1 MANQSNEH
9 DLQNRVLNQY
19 AHPSRRGTVKGFR
32 ANVGTGWT
40 ANTKDTFRF
49 SKQEAV
55 VVQRGDVLLR
65 NARPF
70 STGLPNG
77 FPDTFGWQ
85 ETVIT
90 PDMVGQTVAIFW
102 GAELKYEAKATPE
115 QLRFIEAGRRGG
127 AKTGIVKSEQ
137 DACDLLGVNYEPD
150 ANRRSR

>member
-1 MANQSNEH
+1 MADQSNEH
-9 DLQNRVLNQY
+9 DLQNRVLNQL
-19 AHPSRRGTVKGFR
+19 AHRSRRGTIKAFR
-32 ANVGTGWT
+32 ANVGTGWN
-40 ANTKDTFRF
+40 ANKQDTFVF
-49 SKQEAV
+49 DKQTAIV
-55 VVQRGDVLLR
+55 ANRGDVLLR
-65 NARPF
+65 NARTF
-70 STGLPNG
+70 STGLPKG

-102 GAELKYEAKATPE
+102 GAELKDKAKATPE